1 MRSHLVLE
9 STNSEIYY
17 KMMERKSKMIAIP
30 RELIGL
36 KDGLVAAFDRL
47 MKTEERNEFVQFN
60 GDEFRQL
67 AKSVETSQ
75 STNLS
80 VIEHSS
86 FQQL

>member
-17 KMMERKSKMIAIP
+17 KLMERKSNMITIP

-47 MKTEERNEFVQFN
+47 MKTEERNEFV
-60 GDEFRQL
+60 
-67 AKSVETSQ
+67 
-75 STNLS
+75 
-80 VIEHSS
+80 
-86 FQQL
+86 